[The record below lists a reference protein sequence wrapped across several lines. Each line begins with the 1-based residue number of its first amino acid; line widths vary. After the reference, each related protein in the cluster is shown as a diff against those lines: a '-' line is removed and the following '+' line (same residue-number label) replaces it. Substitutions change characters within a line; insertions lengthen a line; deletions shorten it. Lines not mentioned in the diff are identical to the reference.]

1 MTAAATVNPSVA
13 SRSPAR
19 EPRVVEMESL
29 LLEKTRELMEF
40 LQRHP
45 WGDFDQYEVLAV
57 RFEYFQKVT
66 QYIDAELADRPHE
79 LSRLQELFR
88 EESEPIFQ
96 TSGLMTRARSWPY
109 EYPGDYETL
118 EAIYNCRPWV
128 ERGLGNYLDRYFLNS
143 TLAVA
148 VRWRLRKLID
158 LLNKRSEEEAENAVW
173 LNVASGSCRELLSIP
188 GKRRRTVWCLDAD
201 ARSSAYANEL
211 LRNRYRGGENVEF
224 VCQNAFRLVR
234 ADVNLRQ
241 FGRLTTCYSAG
252 LFDYV
257 DTPQLARLLGGLY
270 RSLDKDGLL
279 IATFK
284 DAERYDTFDYH
295 WLVEWHFF
303 HQRTLSDCYRIF
315 DLADIPRE
323 QIRVERDATGVI
335 LFFLVTKTE

>member
-1 MTAAATVNPSVA
+1 MTTAVADRPLTV
-13 SRSPAR
+13 SRNHAR
-19 EPRVVEMESL
+19 EPRVGEMERL
-29 LLEKTRELMEF
+29 LLEKTRELLEF

-45 WGDFDQYEVLAV
+45 WDDFDQYEVLAV
-57 RFEYFQKVT
+57 RLKYFQKIT
-66 QYIDAELADRPHE
+66 QRIDAELADLPDE
-79 LSRLQELFR
+79 LSRLQQLFR

-118 EAIYNCRPWV
+118 EAIYNGRPWV
-128 ERGLGNYLDRYFLNS
+128 DRGLGNCLDRYFLSS

-158 LLNKRSEEEAENAVW
+158 LLNKRSEEEAEDAVW

-188 GKRRRTVWCLDAD
+188 GKRHRTIWCLDSD
-201 ARSSAYANEL
+201 ARSSAYATEL
-211 LRNRYRGGENVEF
+211 LRNRYRGGERMEF
-224 VCQNAFRLVR
+224 LCQNAFRLVR
-234 ADVNLRQ
+234 PDANLRQ

-252 LFDYV
+252 LFDYIE
-257 DTPQLARLLGGLY
+257 TPPLARLLGGLY
-270 RSLDKDGLL
+270 RSLAEGGLL

-303 HQRTLSDCYRIF
+303 RQRTLGDCYRVF
-315 DLADIPRE
+315 ELAEIPHR

-335 LFFLVTKTE
+335 LFFLVTRE